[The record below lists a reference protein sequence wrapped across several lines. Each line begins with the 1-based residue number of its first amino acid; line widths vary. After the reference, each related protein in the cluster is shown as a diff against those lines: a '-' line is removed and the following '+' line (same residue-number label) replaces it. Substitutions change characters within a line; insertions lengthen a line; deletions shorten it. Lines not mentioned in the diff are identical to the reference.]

1 MTRAGIDI
9 TCRKSSERPGTD
21 HPGIYRT
28 RAKGRVPDQGKGTV
42 SDKSLGAAGDRVPVL
57 YREQGFGDPSFSERP
72 GTEYRGYI
80 GNKDFGHRLKMA
92 KSRPWA
98 PRSPRSTFGKIFLL
112 IFSLNWT
119 ILRPLATTFFFFFWS
134 PKSENIDLGGPP
146 LTRPNISNLSFCQNK
161 V

>member
-1 MTRAGIDI
+1 MGNKEFVTRAGIDI

-80 GNKDFGHRLKMA
+80 GKVN
-92 KSRPWA
+92 
-98 PRSPRSTFGKIFLL
+98 
-112 IFSLNWT
+112 
-119 ILRPLATTFFFFFWS
+119 FFFTNLQYI
-134 PKSENIDLGGPP
+134 PAIVV
-146 LTRPNISNLSFCQNK
+146 ISGVKEGRL
-161 V
+161 